1 MTKMPS
7 RRAAFWLCYVAILVG
22 SSSPLFAQ
30 QTCPGTCLVAQDC
43 QCVGEQCVDC
53 FWLGE
58 YRYCYDCDLYWGMKS
73 YAVKSDSCA

>member
-1 MTKMPS
+1 MTKMAA

-53 FWLGE
+53 FGSASIGTVMTATSTGE
-58 YRYCYDCDLYWGMKS
+58 
-73 YAVKSDSCA
+73 

>member
-43 QCVGEQCVDC
+43 QCVGVQCVDC
-53 FWLGE
+53 FCSATIGSVMTATSTGE
-58 YRYCYDCDLYWGMKS
+58 
-73 YAVKSDSCA
+73 